1 MKHILVIRLSAMGD
15 VAMTVPAIRA
25 LTEQHQVRVTVVS
38 RPFFEPFFK
47 DIKNVAFFAVDTQN
61 RHKGFFG
68 LYRLFQDLKTKNVD
82 YVADLHNV
90 LRSKI
95 VGAFFKLS
103 GKKVVTLDKGR
114 QEKKALTR
122 PENKTLQPLK
132 PMYQRY
138 ADVFTELG
146 FKVDLSN
153 PKFPEKKNLSREVV
167 ENLGGFAQKNIGIAP
182 FAQYDT
188 KTYPIDLMQQVI
200 DKLSQNPENK
210 MFLFGGK
217 ADLPNLEKLQNH
229 HQNVVITTGK
239 LSFEQELQLISQ
251 LDVMLSMDSGNAHIA
266 SMYGV
271 KTIVLFGATH
281 PFLGFMPFG
290 QPFENALIP
299 DLKKYPKLPTSVYG
313 NKIVEG
319 YQDVMRT
326 ISPDEVVAKI

>member
-1 MKHILVIRLSAMGD
+1 MGD
-15 VAMTVPAIRA
+15 VAMTVPVIRA
-25 LTEQHQVRVTVVS
+25 LTAQHQVRVTVVS
-38 RPFFEPFFK
+38 RPFFEPFFN
-47 DIKNVAFFAVDTQN
+47 DIKNVEFFGVDLQN
-61 RHKGFFG
+61 RHKGFSG
-68 LYRLFQDLKTKNVD
+68 LYRLFKDLKAKNID

-90 LRSKI
+90 LRSKV
-95 VGAFFKLS
+95 VGSFFKLS

-122 PENKTLQPLK
+122 PENKVLQPLK
-132 PMYQRY
+132 SMHERY
-138 ADVFTELG
+138 ANVFGELG

-153 PKFPEKKNLSREVV
+153 PKFPEKKNLNE
-167 ENLGGFAQKNIGIAP
+167 EALKKLGGFAQKNIGIAP
-182 FAQYDT
+182 FAQYET

-200 DKLSQNPENK
+200 DKLAQNPENK
-210 MFLFGGK
+210 IFLFGGK
-217 ADLPNLEKLQNH
+217 SDLPNLEKLQNN

-239 LSFEQELQLISQ
+239 LTFEQELQLISN

-271 KTIVLFGATH
+271 KTVVLFGATH

-290 QPFENALIP
+290 QPFENALLP

-319 YQDVMRT
+319 YKDVMRT
-326 ISPDEVVAKI
+326 ISPEAVVAKI

>member
-1 MKHILVIRLSAMGD
+1 MGD
-15 VAMTVPAIRA
+15 VAMTVPVIRA
-25 LTEQHQVRVTVVS
+25 LTAQHKVRVTVVS

-47 DIKNVAFFAVDTQN
+47 DIQNVEFFGVDLQN
-61 RHKGFFG
+61 RHKGFAG
-68 LYRLFQDLKTKNVD
+68 LYRLFQDLKTKNID

-90 LRSKI
+90 LRSKV
-95 VGAFFKLS
+95 VGSFFKLS
-103 GKKVVTLDKGR
+103 GKKAATLDKGR
-114 QEKKALTR
+114 KEKKALIR
-122 PENKTLQPLK
+122 PENKTLKPLK
-132 PMYQRY
+132 SMHQRY
-138 ADVFTELG
+138 ADVFEVLG

-153 PKFPEKKNLSREVV
+153 PEFPEKKNLNNEVLK
-167 ENLGGFAQKNIGIAP
+167 NLGGFAEKNIGIAP

-200 DKLSQNPENK
+200 AKLAQNPENK

-217 ADLPNLEKLQNH
+217 ADLVNLEKLQNH
-229 HQNVVITTGK
+229 HSNVVITTGK
-239 LSFEQELQLISQ
+239 LSFEQELQLISN

-266 SMYGV
+266 AMYGV

-313 NKIVEG
+313 NKIMEG
-319 YQDVMRT
+319 YQDVMQT